1 MKSLGYKSLSQDF
14 LGHIKK
20 YLQTLVIKDT
30 NDEKVVK
37 LLFKKN
43 LKRLIKIVNNCLKS
57 FTV

>member
-43 LKRLIKIVNNCLKS
+43 LRLIKIVNNCLKS